1 MLELTAIT
9 RSSVAGKL
17 AATFLRVLSAS
28 LVGIAIGLR
37 ASTVPAPLPVALCFA
52 LAAATA
58 SVTAWF
64 ALTAMRP
71 PVSDPTAD

>member
-1 MLELTAIT
+1 MLELTGKT
-9 RSSVAGKL
+9 RDSVAGKL

-37 ASTVPAPLPVALCFA
+37 AVMVPAPVPVALSFA

-58 SVTAWF
+58 SVAAWF